1 MFINGIN
8 TIYVTSSNNNNIF
21 VWSQASNSPT
31 YIVSNNSSQ
40 SYSVFVTING
50 DVYVDNGYSNGRVDK
65 WPYQSNSSEIVMNVN
80 GSCYGLF
87 VDNNNTLYCSLA
99 DLHQVV
105 KVSLGENTT
114 TPIISAGT
122 GSAGST
128 SDMLDSPRG
137 IYVDFNLNLYVADC
151 GNNRIQLFQS
161 GELNG
166 TTVAGGNISSE
177 TITLNCPTDIILDAD
192 NYLFIVDSGNNRIIG
207 SGSNGFR
214 CIVGCLGSN
223 VPSAFK
229 LSYPQNIAFDS
240 CGDIFVTD
248 TNNSR
253 IQQFSLANNFC
264 GKSLNKNKI

>member
-8 TIYVTSSNNNNIF
+8 TIYITSSNNNNIF
-21 VWSQASNSPT
+21 VWSQGSNSPT
-31 YIVSNNSSQ
+31 YIVSSNSSQ

-65 WPYQSNSSEIVMNVN
+65 WPYQSNSSEIVMNIN

-99 DLHQVV
+99 SFHQVV
-105 KVSLGENTT
+105 KVSLGENST
-114 TPIISAGT
+114 TPTISAGT

-166 TTVAGGNISSE
+166 TTVAGGNISSG

-214 CIVGCLGSN
+214 CIAGCSGSN
-223 VPSAFK
+223 VSSLFK
-229 LSYPQNIAFDS
+229 LSYPQSMAFDS
-240 CGDIFVTD
+240 YGNIFVTD

-264 GKSLNKNKI
+264 GKSLDKNKI